1 MKKNLTF
8 KEYVYVASMLF
19 GLFFGAGN
27 LIFPVH
33 MGQEAG
39 ANFLPAVLGF
49 LVTGV
54 GLPLLGVAA
63 LGMSRS
69 TGLYDLSSKVNPFFA
84 ITFTCAL
91 YLSIGPCFAIPR
103 CATTAFTVGIEHI
116 LPSGENTSFF
126 LLGFTLIFFVAALLF
141 SLFPGKILTWVGKI
155 LNPFFLLF
163 LAILVIVA
171 LVNPSAT
178 VSEVAVSESYQASP
192 FFKGFIEGYNT
203 MDALASLAFG
213 IIVVNVIKDLGV
225 KESGDVAKN
234 TALSGVF
241 SCLLMALIYFAT
253 TLVGV
258 QSRGLFSVSANGGIA
273 LAEIAHHYLGTA
285 GFYILAITVTLACLK
300 TSVGLI
306 TSCSETFSG
315 LFKKGPSY
323 RAWVFIFTA
332 FSFLVS
338 NIGLSNIISISLPVL
353 MFLYPFTITLPLLA
367 LFGKFFDN
375 DRRIYNWVIAL
386 TTVGSLYD
394 FLASLPES
402 VKSVGVIN
410 GIISFLGKILPFS
423 SLGLGWI
430 CPALLG
436 LVIGL
441 VFRFVKKPR
450 AEKAA

>member
-1 MKKNLTF
+1 MKKNLTI

-39 ANFLPAVLGF
+39 SAFLPATLGF

-84 ITFTCAL
+84 IFFTCAL
-91 YLSIGPCFAIPR
+91 YLSIGPFFAIPR
-103 CATTAFTVGIEHI
+103 CATTSFTVGIEHI
-116 LPSGENTSFF
+116 LPQGANGQLF
-126 LLGFTLIFFVAALLF
+126 LLIFSSLFFVAALLF
-141 SLFPGKILTWVGKI
+141 SLYPGKILTWVGKI
-155 LNPFFLLF
+155 LNPAFLVFLF
-163 LAILVIVA
+163 ILVIVA
-171 LVNPSAT
+171 ALDPSAS
-178 VSEVAVSESYQASP
+178 VSEVEVAAGYQNGP

-213 IIVVNVIKDLGV
+213 IIVVDVIRSLGV
-225 KESGDVAKN
+225 EKEGDIARN
-234 TALSGVF
+234 TVLAGVF
-241 SCLLMALIYFAT
+241 SCLLMAVIYFAT
-253 TLVGV
+253 TLMGV
-258 QSRGLFSVSANGGIA
+258 QSRGLFAVSANGGIA

-285 GFYILAITVTLACLK
+285 GFYILAVTVTLACLK

-306 TSCSETFSG
+306 TSCSETFSA

-353 MFLYPFTITLPLLA
+353 MFLYPFTITLPVLA
-367 LFGKFFDN
+367 LCGRLFDN
-375 DRRIYNWVIAL
+375 DRVVYNSVMVC
-386 TTVGSLYD
+386 TTVGCIYD
-394 FLASLPES
+394 ALATLPSSMQSLP
-402 VKSVGVIN
+402 VISH
-410 GIISFLGKILPFS
+410 IIALLGNLPFS
-423 SLGLGWI
+423 HLGLGWI
-430 CPALLG
+430 CPAVLG
-436 LVIGL
+436 LAVGIVIHIL
-441 VFRFVKKPR
+441 RRKKVQT
-450 AEKAA
+450 A